1 MRKFTIH
8 SLLFIG
14 IMAFIIL
21 FSLFLIPNKRI
32 TNNSLYASIDKH
44 NRLDS
49 LPSPKIVFVGG
60 SNLAYG
66 LNSKRV
72 EDSLHMPVVNMGLHA
87 GFGLKFILN
96 EVKPYLKKGD
106 IVVLSPEYHHFYSA
120 NMLNGEKVLVALLF
134 EVDRKNFNYIT
145 FLQAIHLIPLTI
157 QYAVSKLMGKQMDMM
172 EEEVETGYEKQYK
185 RNSFNVYG
193 DEVMHLRFPNQ
204 HIIQMS
210 KHSDTEKILSESL
223 DLIADFDKY
232 VTNRKARLL
241 IIPPSFMGSI
251 YKSGYEKTINNIDLK
266 LKDQNTPFILSPKSF
281 IFKDSLFFNSV
292 FHLNKQG
299 VEQRTDSIIRV
310 LKSYL
315 KSRPSIKVI

>member
-1 MRKFTIH
+1 MRKFILH
-8 SLLFIG
+8 SLFFMSIIAL
-14 IMAFIIL
+14 IIL

-32 TNNSLYASIDKH
+32 ANNSLYANIDKH

-72 EDSLHMPVVNMGLHA
+72 EDSLQMSVVNMGLHA

-96 EVKPYLKKGD
+96 EVKPYINKGD

-134 EVDRKNFNYIT
+134 EVDRKNMKYIT
-145 FLQAIHLIPLTI
+145 FSQLIHLIPLTM

-172 EEEVETGYEKQYK
+172 EEGVETGYEKQYK

-193 DEVMHLRFPNQ
+193 D
-204 HIIQMS
+204 
-210 KHSDTEKILSESL
+210 
-223 DLIADFDKY
+223 
-232 VTNRKARLL
+232 
-241 IIPPSFMGSI
+241 
-251 YKSGYEKTINNIDLK
+251 
-266 LKDQNTPFILSPKSF
+266 
-281 IFKDSLFFNSV
+281 
-292 FHLNKQG
+292 
-299 VEQRTDSIIRV
+299 
-310 LKSYL
+310 
-315 KSRPSIKVI
+315 